1 MPLLTLRC
9 WSRGQSGRLPGRVIH
24 KDIQGWHRAAPVCVH
39 PREGGVAITGKL
51 RVNEMVRCPQVRLIS
66 STGEQLGITPI
77 EEAQRIALEQ
87 DLDLVEV
94 APQANP
100 PVCKIMDYSK
110 FCYEQEQKAK
120 AARKKQN
127 IIVVKEMKMR
137 PKIDIHDYETKKKHV
152 LRFLNQGNKV
162 KMTIMFR
169 GREMTH
175 TELGLNLLNRLADEL
190 SDIATV
196 EARPRL
202 DGRNMTM
209 VLNPIVEHKE
219 EHSKEQ

>member
-1 MPLLTLRC
+1 
-9 WSRGQSGRLPGRVIH
+9 
-24 KDIQGWHRAAPVCVH
+24 
-39 PREGGVAITGKL
+39 
-51 RVNEMVRCPQVRLIS
+51 VRLIDA
-66 STGEQLGITPI
+66 TGEQLGIKQI

-94 APQANP
+94 APQASP

-110 FCYEQEQKAK
+110 FCYEQEQKQK
-120 AARKKQN
+120 AARKKQS

-137 PKIDIHDYETKKKHV
+137 PKIDIHDYDTKKKHV
-152 LRFLNQGNKV
+152 VRFLQQGNKV
-162 KMTIMFR
+162 KVTIMFR

-175 TELGLNLLNRLADEL
+175 TELGLNLLNKLAGEL
-190 SDIATV
+190 AEIATV

-209 VLNPIVEHKE
+209 VLSPIVVVEPKAESTKE
-219 EHSKEQ
+219 P

>member
-1 MPLLTLRC
+1 MFNGGPLT
-9 WSRGQSGRLPGRVIH
+9 
-24 KDIQGWHRAAPVCVH
+24 
-39 PREGGVAITGKL
+39 EGGVAITGKL
-51 RVNEMVRCPQVRLIS
+51 RVNEMVRSPQVRLIS

-77 EEAQRIALEQ
+77 EEAQRVALEQ

-94 APQANP
+94 APQGNP

-110 FCYEQEQKAK
+110 FCYEQEQKLK

-152 LRFLNQGNKV
+152 VRFLNQGNKV

-175 TELGLNLLNRLADEL
+175 TELGLNLLNRLAEEL

-209 VLNPIVEHKE
+209 VLNPIATLAKE
-219 EHSKEQ
+219 EDQKEQ

>member
-1 MPLLTLRC
+1 M
-9 WSRGQSGRLPGRVIH
+9 
-24 KDIQGWHRAAPVCVH
+24 
-39 PREGGVAITGKL
+39 
-51 RVNEMVRCPQVRLIS
+51 RLIDA
-66 STGEQLGITPI
+66 TGEQLGIKPI

-94 APQANP
+94 APQASP

-110 FCYEQEQKAK
+110 FCYEQEQKQK
-120 AARKKQN
+120 AARKKQS

-137 PKIDIHDYETKKKHV
+137 PKIDIHDYDTKKKHV
-152 LRFLNQGNKV
+152 VRFLQQGNKV
-162 KMTIMFR
+162 KVTIMFR

-175 TELGLNLLNRLADEL
+175 TELGLNLLNKLAEEL
-190 SDIATV
+190 AEMATV

-209 VLNPIVEHKE
+209 VLAPIVAVEPKAE
-219 EHSKEQ
+219 STREP

>member
-1 MPLLTLRC
+1 VKGGIIATFFNRNA
-9 WSRGQSGRLPGRVIH
+9 S
-24 KDIQGWHRAAPVCVH
+24 K
-39 PREGGVAITGKL
+39 GGVAITGKL
-51 RVNEMVRCPQVRLIS
+51 RVNEMIRCPEVRLIS
-66 STGEQLGITPI
+66 GNGEQLGIQPI

-94 APQANP
+94 APQASP
-100 PVCKIMDYSK
+100 PVCKIMDYGK
-110 FCYEQEQKAK
+110 FCYEQEQKQK
-120 AARKKQN
+120 AARKNQS

-152 LRFLNQGNKV
+152 VRFLSQAHKV
-162 KMTIMFR
+162 KVTIMFR

-175 TELGLNLLNRLADEL
+175 TELGLKLLNRLSEEL
-190 SDIATV
+190 SDMATV

-209 VLNPIVEHKE
+209 VLTPIAVLEPKKE
-219 EHSKEQ
+219 

>member
-1 MPLLTLRC
+1 M
-9 WSRGQSGRLPGRVIH
+9 
-24 KDIQGWHRAAPVCVH
+24 
-39 PREGGVAITGKL
+39 
-51 RVNEMVRCPQVRLIS
+51 RLIDA
-66 STGEQLGITPI
+66 TGEQLGIKPI

-94 APQANP
+94 APQASP

-110 FCYEQEQKAK
+110 FCYEQEQKQK
-120 AARKKQN
+120 AARKKQS

-137 PKIDIHDYETKKKHV
+137 PKIDIHDYDTKKKHV
-152 LRFLNQGNKV
+152 VRFLQQGNKV
-162 KMTIMFR
+162 KVTIMFR

-175 TELGLNLLNRLADEL
+175 TELGLNLLNKLAEEL
-190 SDIATV
+190 AEMATV

-209 VLNPIVEHKE
+209 VLAPIVAVEPKAESTKE
-219 EHSKEQ
+219 P